1 MGEAGGRRRDHVS
14 RGGRGSGHETR
25 PGGGPARDRGGDG
38 RGRGHGSRGDGCR
51 RSGGGGALMGP
62 VSASV
67 VVSLGEDQGPDAPG
81 EGYAMTVKG
90 LGHLGAMVRGGA
102 QAV

>member
-1 MGEAGGRRRDHVS
+1 
-14 RGGRGSGHETR
+14 
-25 PGGGPARDRGGDG
+25 
-38 RGRGHGSRGDGCR
+38 
-51 RSGGGGALMGP
+51 MGP